1 MTHADRQLEVLNTHK
16 KFGEFK
22 VLEDVSLAVDAGS
35 LCGLI
40 GPNGAGKSTLFA
52 VVSGIE
58 SATAGTIRLDGT
70 NISRL
75 STVERARSGMARTF
89 QVPREFRNLT
99 VRENLSVAALRQS
112 GDSLLNVFFRPGR
125 VAAQEDAI
133 RVEVDRVVAFLG
145 LDRVRDEAAGRLS
158 GGQKKLLEFGRA
170 MMLRPRLILLDEP
183 FAGVN
188 PVMIEQLST
197 HIRTLQEQ
205 GVSFLI
211 VEHNIPA
218 LSSLVETMY
227 VMDRGRIIANGH
239 PHAVLSDERVRTSYL
254 GSMTAE
260 CC

>member
-1 MTHADRQLEVLNTHK
+1 MTHADHQLEVVNTRK
-16 KFGEFK
+16 KFGEFN
-22 VLEDVSLAVDAGS
+22 VLEDVSLAVEAGS

-58 SATAGTIRLDGT
+58 GATGGTIKLDGKD
-70 NISRL
+70 ISRL

-99 VRENLSVAALRQS
+99 VWDNLAVAALRQS
-112 GDSLLNVFFRPGR
+112 GDSLLNVFFRPRKVG
-125 VAAQEDAI
+125 VQEDAI
-133 RVEVDRVVAFLG
+133 SAEVDRVITFLG
-145 LDRVRDEAAGRLS
+145 LDRVRAEAAGRLS

-188 PVMIEQLST
+188 PVMIEQLCA

-218 LSSLVETMY
+218 LSSLVDTMY
-227 VMDRGRIIANGH
+227 VMDRGRIIAHGH

-254 GSMTAE
+254 GSMTVE